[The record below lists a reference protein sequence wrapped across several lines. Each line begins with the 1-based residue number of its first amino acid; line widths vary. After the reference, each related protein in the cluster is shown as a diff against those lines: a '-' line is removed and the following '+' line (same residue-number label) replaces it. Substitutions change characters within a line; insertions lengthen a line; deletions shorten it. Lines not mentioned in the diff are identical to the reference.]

1 MSRTEVPQL
10 MLPTTEDREDLAS
23 THRAAQ
29 EEEVVQLLHEQQRIV
44 VSTDAV
50 SEDGGEA
57 TVATSAPERER
68 CRGPTSVR
76 EAGGAQV
83 ETPQPQIRQFNWAP
97 NQALT
102 MMVPVWIGRRK
113 IMAVV
118 YTAAQVMLINRR
130 LSQELGCEDPVER
143 VQLRN
148 AQMDSWMD
156 GGIVQHFGFR
166 LGGRKYFWDV
176 VEADIGDDFIIGID
190 FLESVKCK
198 IDLES
203 NVLELGNGDR
213 NGDHETE

>member
-1 MSRTEVPQL
+1 MQPGETGHDEEVGEQEVSLIEVPQL
-10 MLPTTEDREDLAS
+10 MLPTTEDREDIAS

-29 EEEVVQLLHEQQRIV
+29 EEEVLQLLREQQRIV

-50 SEDGGEA
+50 SEEGGEA
-57 TVATSAPERER
+57 TVAMWAPETEQ
-68 CRGPTSVR
+68 CRGPTSVL

-83 ETPQPQIRQFNWAP
+83 ETPQPQVRQFNWAP

-102 MMVPVWIGRRK
+102 MMVPVWIGHRK

-118 YTAAQVMLINRR
+118 DTVAGVMLINQR

-156 GGIVQHFGFR
+156 GGIVQHFSFQ

-176 VEADIGDDFIIGID
+176 VEADMGDDFIIGID
-190 FLESVKCK
+190 FLKSVQC
-198 IDLES
+198 
-203 NVLELGNGDR
+203 
-213 NGDHETE
+213 